1 MNLSSAAKILIVSV
15 LLAVATAVQAYEAP
29 SAGILQIFL
38 GRQK

>member
-1 MNLSSAAKILIVSV
+1 MNPSSAAKVLMVSV
-15 LLAVATAVQAYEAP
+15 LLAAATAVQAHEVP